1 VGRNERAG
9 SGAAS
14 GVDRVAV
21 GWSPQFSDFRPT
33 EGHPERPG
41 RNDAVRAA
49 LETLG
54 SRVDRYAFEPA
65 SDEQLA
71 AVHHPR
77 YIESL
82 AATDGTRLPVVLD
95 ADTAAT
101 ANAYRT
107 ARLAAGAAVG
117 AVDAVLGGRARRAF
131 ALGRPPGHHAECDRA
146 MGFCFFNNIAIAA
159 QHAIDTHGCTKLAI
173 IDWDVHHGNGTQRAF
188 EGRRDVLFVSSHQ
201 VKLYPGTGQ
210 HRERGRGEGL
220 GYTLNLPLPHEAT
233 DEDLIGLHRHVTLP
247 VLREF
252 QPDLLLISAGFDAHE
267 RDRTAEQRVSS
278 EGFGRLAALL
288 FDAADR
294 LCEGR
299 TVLVLEGGYDR
310 VGLQTSITSVL
321 EAAIAPEPWL
331 PAAPEPPRG
340 KLRLVVDALSAL
352 HADRWAAL
360 RAPLP
365 D

>member
-1 VGRNERAG
+1 VE
-9 SGAAS
+9 
-14 GVDRVAV
+14 
-21 GWSPQFSDFRPT
+21 
-33 EGHPERPG
+33 
-41 RNDAVRAA
+41 
-49 LETLG
+49 
-54 SRVDRYAFEPA
+54 RYAFEPA

-71 AVHHPR
+71 AIHHPR

-82 AATDGTRLPVVLD
+82 AATEGTRLPVVLD

-117 AVDAVLGGRARRAF
+117 AVDAVLAGRARRAF
-131 ALGRPPGHHAECDRA
+131 ALGRPPGHHAESDRA

-173 IDWDVHHGNGTQRAF
+173 VDWDVHHGNGTQRAF

-233 DEDLIGLHRHVTLP
+233 DDDLIGLHRHVTLP
-247 VLREF
+247 VLHEF
-252 QPDLLLISAGFDAHE
+252 RPELLLISAGFDAHE
-267 RDRTAEQRVSS
+267 RDRTADQRVSS

-288 FDAADR
+288 FDAADQ

-331 PAAPEPPRG
+331 PAAAAPPQG

-360 RAPLP
+360 RTPLP

>member
-1 VGRNERAG
+1 V
-9 SGAAS
+9 S
-14 GVDRVAV
+14 VTDRVAV
-21 GWSPQFSDFRPT
+21 GWSPQFSDFAPT
-33 EGHPERPG
+33 EGHPERPS

-49 LETLG
+49 LEALG
-54 SRVDRYAFEPA
+54 SRVERYAFEPA

-71 AVHHPR
+71 AIHHPR
-77 YIESL
+77 YIRSL
-82 AATDGTRLPVVLD
+82 AATDGTPLPIVLD
-95 ADTAAT
+95 SDTAAT
-101 ANAYRT
+101 THAYRT

-117 AVDAVLGGRARRAF
+117 AVDAVLTGRARRAF

-159 QHAIDTHGCTKLAI
+159 QHAIDTHGCRNVAI

-201 VKLYPGTGQ
+201 VKLFPGTGQ

-247 VLREF
+247 VLGEF
-252 QPDLLLISAGFDAHE
+252 RPDLILISAGFDAHE
-267 RDRTAEQRVSS
+267 RDRTAEQRISS
-278 EGFGRLAALL
+278 EGFGSLAALF

-310 VGLQTSITSVL
+310 QGLQTSITCVL
-321 EAAIAPEPWL
+321 EAALEPQPWL
-331 PAAPEPPRG
+331 PDAAAPPRA
-340 KLRLVVDALSAL
+340 KLRLVVDALAAL

-360 RAPLP
+360 QAPSP